1 MSNRTN
7 NLFNDLNNSDLLF
20 INILNT
26 IYNDNL
32 RIINQLIEQNS
43 EITRTLTNLMNDIRA
58 TNSRNIFNN
67 NFNQQTNVPTN
78 DNNINTNLNDR
89 RIYIDNIPYYIVDE
103 IQFFTIPSA
112 NTNVNTNTNTN
123 ANTNVNANTNTN
135 TNVNSNTNTNTTT
148 NLNNRSRI
156 PLRTNRNRL
165 SQRHNYDMHTFMREN
180 TEPIVNSLFGRGIGS
195 LNSFL
200 QPVNIRP
207 TQAQIE
213 NATINVIYR
222 DIINPINVRCPI
234 SLETFTETS
243 NVTMI
248 KHCKH
253 IFNTQNIMSWFN
265 SNCKCPVCRYDI
277 RDYIDNENNNSSNDE
292 ENDNNNNDNEGTN
305 TDDNN
310 DNTNDNTNNNTND
323 NTNDNNNESDNTDNI
338 ENNFRNLRNQ
348 TANIFEN
355 LFYETMN
362 DLSNNNIN
370 YSDDTSPLLTLLFQN
385 GNYYNSNRRR

>member
-7 NLFNDLNNSDLLF
+7 NSFNDLNNSDLLF

-43 EITRTLTNLMNDIRA
+43 EITRTLTNLMNDIRT

-67 NFNQQTNVPTN
+67 NLNQQTNVSSN

-103 IQFFTIPSA
+103 IQFFTIP
-112 NTNVNTNTNTN
+112 N
-123 ANTNVNANTNTN
+123 ANTNVNSNENANENANTNNN
-135 TNVNSNTNTNTTT
+135 TNNNTNINANA
-148 NLNNRSRI
+148 NLNNTNRR
-156 PLRTNRNRL
+156 PLRTTRNRL
-165 SQRHNYDMHTFMREN
+165 SQRYNNDMHTFMREN
-180 TEPIVNSLFGRGIGS
+180 SEPILPTSLIGRGHSI
-195 LNSFL
+195 LNSFF
-200 QPVNIRP
+200 QPINVVP
-207 TQAQIE
+207 TQTQIE
-213 NATINVIYR
+213 NATSNVIYR
-222 DIINPINVRCPI
+222 DIINPINASCPI

-243 NVTMI
+243 HVTMI

-253 IFNTQNIMSWFN
+253 IFNTQNLMSWFN

-277 RDYIDNENNNSSNDE
+277 REYTDNENNNSVSDE
-292 ENDNNNNDNEGTN
+292 ENNNSNNSNVNTNVDNDENNNSNNSNVNTNVDNDE
-305 TDDNN
+305 NN
-310 DNTNDNTNNNTND
+310 D
-323 NTNDNNNESDNTDNI
+323 I
-338 ENNFRNLRNQ
+338 QNNFRLLRNQ

-355 LFYETMN
+355 LLYETMY

-370 YSDDTSPLLTLLFQN
+370 YSDDISPLLTLLFQN
-385 GNYYNSNRRR
+385 GRYYNSNSRR

>member
-1 MSNRTN
+1 MTGV
-7 NLFNDLNNSDLLF
+7 
-20 INILNT
+20 
-26 IYNDNL
+26 
-32 RIINQLIEQNS
+32 
-43 EITRTLTNLMNDIRA
+43 
-58 TNSRNIFNN
+58 
-67 NFNQQTNVPTN
+67 QTCA
-78 DNNINTNLNDR
+78 L
-89 RIYIDNIPYYIVDE
+89 
-103 IQFFTIPSA
+103 
-112 NTNVNTNTNTN
+112 
-123 ANTNVNANTNTN
+123 
-135 TNVNSNTNTNTTT
+135 
-148 NLNNRSRI
+148 
-156 PLRTNRNRL
+156 
-165 SQRHNYDMHTFMREN
+165 
-180 TEPIVNSLFGRGIGS
+180 PILFGRGIAS
-195 LNSFL
+195 LNSFF
-200 QPVNIRP
+200 QPISVVP

-222 DIINPINVRCPI
+222 DIINPINASCPI

-243 NVTMI
+243 HVTMI

-292 ENDNNNNDNEGTN
+292 ENDNNNNNNNNNNEGTN

-310 DNTNDNTNNNTND
+310 DNININNDETNNTN
-323 NTNDNNNESDNTDNI
+323 NI

-355 LFYETMN
+355 LFYETMH

-385 GNYYNSNRRR
+385 GRYYNSNSRR

>member
-7 NLFNDLNNSDLLF
+7 NSFNDLNNSDLLF

-43 EITRTLTNLMNDIRA
+43 EITRTLTNLMNDIR
-58 TNSRNIFNN
+58 TNNSRNIFNN
-67 NFNQQTNVPTN
+67 NLNEQTNVPTN
-78 DNNINTNLNDR
+78 GNNINTNLNDR

-103 IQFFTIPSA
+103 IQFFTIPNS
-112 NTNVNTNTNTN
+112 NTNENTN
-123 ANTNVNANTNTN
+123 ANANA
-135 TNVNSNTNTNTTT
+135 NVNSSRNTNANA
-148 NLNNRSRI
+148 NVNNRHRR
-156 PLRTNRNRL
+156 PLRTTRNRL
-165 SQRHNYDMHTFMREN
+165 SQRYNNDMHIFMREN
-180 TEPIVNSLFGRGIGS
+180 SEPILPTLFGRGHGI
-195 LNSFL
+195 LNSFF
-200 QPVNIRP
+200 QPINVVP

-222 DIINPINVRCPI
+222 DIINPINASCPI

-310 DNTNDNTNNNTND
+310 DNININNDETNNTNNT
-323 NTNDNNNESDNTDNI
+323 

-348 TANIFEN
+348 TVNLFEN
-355 LFYETMN
+355 LFYETMH

-385 GNYYNSNRRR
+385 GRYYNSNSRR